1 MIFKRIRRVIRA
13 EKKWIET
20 VRKELSV
27 YSKER
32 YLRYWK
38 IYSGMT
44 KLENIRKRRILSIV
58 FQKLKE
64 DMEKHALNKQKAI
77 EFRKKHEQSRFMS
90 HWLTET
96 RKILRIKS
104 NKANAKNQ
112 YETHLKRGVIEMFKT
127 YLEIMRK
134 INADEFLKLGEKQDY
149 FEIGI
154 TQVKLHKF

>member
-1 MIFKRIRRVIRA
+1 
-13 EKKWIET
+13 
-20 VRKELSV
+20 
-27 YSKER
+27 
-32 YLRYWK
+32 
-38 IYSGMT
+38 MT
-44 KLENIRKRRILSIV
+44 KLENIRRRRMLSIV
-58 FQKLKE
+58 FQKFKE

-77 EFRKKHEQSRFMS
+77 EFRKNHEQSRFMS

-104 NKANAKNQ
+104 NKANAKNK
-112 YETHLKRGVIEMFKT
+112 YETHLKRGVMEMFKT

-134 INADEFLKLGEKQDY
+134 INADEFLRLGEKQDY